1 MRYSYEQLRDSTRQ
15 TTIEVMDQARDYAS
29 EFYRLRRCLLPSA
42 RIPFTYVV
50 PPGEEP
56 REVLL
61 VGDFTQW
68 REHPI
73 AMMRSKNM
81 FVASVLLPAG
91 DYLYK
96 SIWMGCVRRRF
107 IVDGQWRVSAKTEVF
122 KDDGYNYHHAIT
134 VPKSTNTAGSRVI
147 SRLWSVCLRV
157 IPKQRSNQVNLVCH
171 QQLHYAICFV
181 GAVVLALVQPRLQ
194 VFEELVTKVLE
205 SPSLMESMGV
215 VIPKVDV
222 SAQQEE
228 GYGCYC

>member
-15 TTIEVMDQARDYAS
+15 TTIEVMDQARDYVS

-73 AMMRSKNM
+73 AMMRSKNV
-81 FVASVLLPAG
+81 FVASVLLPTG

-96 SIWMGCVRRRF
+96 SIWRGYVRRRF

-122 KDDGYNYHHAIT
+122 KDDGYNYNHAIT
-134 VPKSTNTAGSRVI
+134 VPKSTNTAVSRVI
-147 SRLWSVCLRV
+147 SRLWSVC
-157 IPKQRSNQVNLVCH
+157 
-171 QQLHYAICFV
+171 
-181 GAVVLALVQPRLQ
+181 
-194 VFEELVTKVLE
+194 
-205 SPSLMESMGV
+205 
-215 VIPKVDV
+215 
-222 SAQQEE
+222 
-228 GYGCYC
+228 

>member
-1 MRYSYEQLRDSTRQ
+1 
-15 TTIEVMDQARDYAS
+15 MDQARDYVS

-107 IVDGQWRVSAKTEVF
+107 IVDGQWRVSAKPEVF
-122 KDDGYNYHHAIT
+122 KDDGYNYNHAIT
-134 VPKSTNTAGSRVI
+134 VPKSTNAAVSRVI
-147 SRLWSVCLRV
+147 SRLWSV
-157 IPKQRSNQVNLVCH
+157 
-171 QQLHYAICFV
+171 F
-181 GAVVLALVQPRLQ
+181 
-194 VFEELVTKVLE
+194 
-205 SPSLMESMGV
+205 
-215 VIPKVDV
+215 
-222 SAQQEE
+222 
-228 GYGCYC
+228 